1 MAGETVVL
9 LHSSGATP
17 RQWSA
22 LAERIPARLRMDV
35 AAPALVGHGSEKPW
49 GPGVAPSLDGEVDRL
64 CARVPHAFG
73 VHLVGHSYGG
83 AVAIK
88 AALSGRLDVRSLTVY
103 EPSLFAMLDRPY
115 AEHESPVSAG
125 REVTRLLAGGRTD
138 DSARLYVDYW
148 TGAGEFDRMP
158 PERRDRIVERMP
170 AVVACFQALFDDESR
185 VADLPRLEMPCL
197 VMKGARSPQP
207 SQDLCEMVAG
217 SMPLARLHHFNT
229 LNHMGPL
236 ADPAAVNAVIEEFLW
251 EVATA
256 RRTPA
261 QRAA

>member
-9 LHSSGATP
+9 LHSSGASP

-22 LAERIPARLRMDV
+22 LAERIPARLRMHV
-35 AAPALVGHGSEKPW
+35 AAPALVGHGDEKPW
-49 GPGVAPSLDGEVDRL
+49 GPGVAPSLDGEVERL
-64 CARVPHAFG
+64 CARVSHAFG

-88 AALSGRLDVRSLTVY
+88 AALSGRLDVRSVTVY

-115 AEHESPVSAG
+115 PDHESPVSAG
-125 REVTRLLAGGRTD
+125 REVARLLAAGRTD
-138 DSARLYVDYW
+138 DCARLYVDYW
-148 TGAGEFDRMP
+148 TGEGEFDRMP

-170 AVVACFQALFDDESR
+170 AVAACFRALFEDGAR
-185 VADLPRLEMPCL
+185 VADLPQLGMPCL

-217 SMPLARLHHFNT
+217 SMPLARLHHFSH

-251 EVATA
+251 DVATA
-256 RRTPA
+256 RRPRA